1 MPLIN
6 CEINLNL
13 IGLKIVLFRL
23 QLEKQNFNNRYRLYV
38 PFVTLSTEDNIKL
51 LKQLEFGF
59 KKTIDWNKYQ
69 SKEGNKKQSR

>member
-6 CEINLNL
+6 CEINLDL

-51 LKQLEFGF
+51 LKQLIWF
-59 KKTIDWNKYQ
+59 
-69 SKEGNKKQSR
+69 

>member
-6 CEINLNL
+6 CEINLDL

-38 PFVTLSTEDNIKL
+38 PFVTLSTEDSIKL

>member
-6 CEINLNL
+6 CEINLDL

-69 SKEGNKKQSR
+69 SKEGNKKQNR

>member
-6 CEINLNL
+6 CEINLDL

-23 QLEKQNFNNRYRLYV
+23 QLEKQNFNDRYRLYV

>member
-6 CEINLNL
+6 CEINLDL

-23 QLEKQNFNNRYRLYV
+23 QLEKQNFNNRYRFYV

>member
-6 CEINLNL
+6 CEINLDL

-59 KKTIDWNKYQ
+59 KKTIDWSKYQ

>member
-6 CEINLNL
+6 CEINLDL